1 MKLLPIEKR
10 CQLIALE
17 LSGETLIGTASVL
30 TALVGAVFT
39 GLIGL
44 RHTRREVATA
54 DVMEL
59 RSRRDAWEWAVRVIY
74 RLLPRATDEE
84 ASEIKA
90 ELREHQDNIDNP
102 QPAHKKESA

>member
-1 MKLLPIEKR
+1 M
-10 CQLIALE
+10 IALE

-54 DVMEL
+54 NVMEL
-59 RSRRDAWEWAVRVIY
+59 RNHRDAWEWATRIIY
-74 RLLPRATDEE
+74 RLLPRVGEEE
-84 ASEIKA
+84 AEQIKA
-90 ELREHQDNIDNP
+90 ELRRHQERIDNP
-102 QPAHKKESA
+102 QPQEKESA

>member
-1 MKLLPIEKR
+1 M
-10 CQLIALE
+10 IALE

-44 RHTRREVATA
+44 RHTRREVATV

-59 RSRRDAWEWAVRVIY
+59 RAHRSAWEWAVRIIY
-74 RLLPRATDEE
+74 KLLPFAPKEL
-84 ASEIKA
+84 ANEIRG
-90 ELREHQDNIDNP
+90 EMQEHQDNIDNP
-102 QPAHKKESA
+102 QPSHKKESA

>member
-1 MKLLPIEKR
+1 M
-10 CQLIALE
+10 IALE

-59 RSRRDAWEWAVRVIY
+59 RAHRDAWEWAVRVIY
-74 RLLPRATDEE
+74 KLLPFVDPAQAAEVR
-84 ASEIKA
+84 A
-90 ELREHQDNIDNP
+90 ELREHQDSIDNP
-102 QPAHKKESA
+102 QPQHRKKESANE

>member
-1 MKLLPIEKR
+1 M
-10 CQLIALE
+10 IALE

-54 DVMEL
+54 NVLEL
-59 RSRRDAWEWAVRVIY
+59 RAYRDAWEWVVRIIY
-74 RLLPRATDEE
+74 KLLPFVPEE
-84 ASEIKA
+84 LA
-90 ELREHQDNIDNP
+90 EEVRSGMRQHQEKIDDP
-102 QPAHKKESA
+102 QPAHKKESAS